1 MKTLYKLALMA
12 LVVLPLTSCHIYKKY
27 ERPTDSPIIQEL
39 TKAQDQQV
47 DSAALGNLGWKAVFT
62 DPLLRSYIDTALVRN
77 KDLNN
82 ARLNVEIAQAQL
94 QGAKLSY
101 LPSLAFSPN
110 GGSASY
116 GGSHMNWS
124 YTLPLAASWEIDVF
138 GKILNRKRGAQMTL
152 EQARSYESAV
162 HSQIIGAVA
171 NTYYAL
177 ASLNMQ
183 LEVTNKT
190 AVIWKEQV
198 ASMELMKEAG
208 RVNEAAVVQTR
219 ANYYAIL
226 GSIPDLES
234 AIRSTENTL
243 SLLLNEFPR
252 HYETTADMSFAVPA
266 ELNEGVPFSYL
277 AVRPDVAAAERS
289 FAIAYYA
296 TNSARAAFYPS
307 LTISA
312 QGGFTNAIGSM
323 IVNPGKWFIQLAGS
337 LVAPIFSRG
346 QNIANLKAAKAQ
358 QQQALNNFEYAVLNA
373 AAEVSDAMHDY
384 SANKQKQELLAQQI
398 DQLEKSVDYTN
409 QLLTLGQSTYLEVL
423 TAQQGLLQAQ
433 LSEINC
439 WHSRV
444 AALVN
449 LYQSLGGGR

>member
-409 QLLTLGQSTYLEVL
+409 QLLDRKSV
-423 TAQQGLLQAQ
+423 
-433 LSEINC
+433 
-439 WHSRV
+439 V
-444 AALVN
+444 
-449 LYQSLGGGR
+449 